1 MKMGKVVLIEH
12 PIAFNEAHMNVEDK
26 NKLLS
31 LQDKTI
37 EDTTQSLICE
47 TIIYCCQREGLL
59 SNIINNLFDGVNA
72 KPLVPFN

>member
-47 TIIYCCQREGLL
+47 TIL
-59 SNIINNLFDGVNA
+59 SLPARGSLVNNYRQQ
-72 KPLVPFN
+72 PF